1 MSLDDLQR
9 TEPRT
14 LKDNVIDIIRQSI
27 IAGSLAP
34 GLELNQTL
42 IAEKLGVSRG
52 PVREAL
58 GQLEQEGLIESTPYK
73 GVIVTRLTRRYVQ
86 ELYSAR
92 AALEVMTAERAVER
106 LESAHLEHLDHVIEE
121 MRTAAK
127 QGEKERLVQLD
138 LHFHEYLIQV
148 ADHRLGLKLW
158 KVLEVGVQRCLHIRH
173 EIYTLLDDVVGTHPT
188 LVTALKERNA
198 DLAQQLLHEH
208 IAESVAHILSALPP
222 DCEED

>member
-1 MSLDDLQR
+1 MSLENLQR

-73 GVIVTRLTRRYVQ
+73 GVVVTHLTRRYVQ
-86 ELYSAR
+86 ELYSVR
-92 AALEVMTAERAVER
+92 AALEVMAADRAVER
-106 LESAHLEHLDHVIEE
+106 LEPAHLVHLDQVIEE

-138 LHFHEYLIQV
+138 LHFHEYLLQV
-148 ADHRLGLKLW
+148 ADHRFALKLW

-198 DLAQQLLHEH
+198 DLAKQLLHEH

-222 DCEED
+222 DYEGD